1 MERLLLKSIRIIPNT
16 KEIFQYQFNFPIE
29 IFDPVSDY
37 FPIILHLF
45 DVVRRNRSYTINNYH
60 QCYKNKNG
68 VSILEQIQRSLTR
81 INLSQAIS
89 PPIWTQHKDPP
100 IRQSLE
106 RG

>member
-16 KEIFQYQFNFPIE
+16 KEIFQYQFNFPI
-29 IFDPVSDY
+29 
-37 FPIILHLF
+37 ILHLF
-45 DVVRRNRSYTINNYH
+45 DIVRRNRSYTINNYH

-89 PPIWTQHKDPP
+89 PPI
-100 IRQSLE
+100 
-106 RG
+106 